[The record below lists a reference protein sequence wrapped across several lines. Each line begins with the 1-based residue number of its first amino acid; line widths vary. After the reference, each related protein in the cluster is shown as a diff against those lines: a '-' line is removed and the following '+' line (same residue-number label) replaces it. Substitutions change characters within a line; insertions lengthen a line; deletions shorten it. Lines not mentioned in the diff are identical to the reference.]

1 VQTAT
6 RAHNPSGLDNAE
18 SAAFLAPE
26 DPRRRINPPNPP
38 RARKASPT
46 KPPCSVALGHVYLGT
61 IGMKNRRPFGGQ
73 DTFPRQ
79 SIDHP
84 EPLAGTG
91 PVPESRRFSVRECP
105 NSSRPLTSAPYPA
118 YSMSWSRRRGSGVA
132 PVGISRRSCAGHRDR
147 SAVRGRAYRHKVAES
162 ARPPP
167 RNSMEP
173 VRDVAQPSRALFSYA
188 AFAAFAVLVTRCAIE
203 TVPIRG
209 AIAIGDG
216 ASAQHPRPDA
226 ERAMFRWSDTVTRTS

>member
-1 VQTAT
+1 
-6 RAHNPSGLDNAE
+6 
-18 SAAFLAPE
+18 
-26 DPRRRINPPNPP
+26 
-38 RARKASPT
+38 
-46 KPPCSVALGHVYLGT
+46 
-61 IGMKNRRPFGGQ
+61 MKNRRPFGGQ

-216 ASAQHPRPDA
+216 ASAQHPRPHARKSDFPVVRHSDLHLMTSRSRSHEEYA
-226 ERAMFRWSDTVTRTS
+226 ALRCVTGRSLRRSFDHLHFPPTTSDVRAAWRHLAPKAADSS